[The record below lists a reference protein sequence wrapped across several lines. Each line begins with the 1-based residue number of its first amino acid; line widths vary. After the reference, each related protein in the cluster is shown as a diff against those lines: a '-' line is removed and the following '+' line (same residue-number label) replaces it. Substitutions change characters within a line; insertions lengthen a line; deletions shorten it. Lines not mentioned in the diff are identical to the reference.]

1 MNKGQMVE
9 IKNIFVAGA
18 GQMGNGIAQVCAQAG
33 FKVVMRD
40 ISDEIL
46 DRGMDIIKKSLSN
59 MVKKGIIKDEDRKN
73 TLNRLI
79 PTKDL
84 SLAKDA
90 DVVIEA
96 VPEKKEVKQKVFKEL
111 DNICPER
118 TIFASNTSSI
128 SITTLAKVTNRP
140 DRVVG
145 MHFMYPVPLMKLIE
159 IVKGYLTSDE
169 TLSTIKKLSEDLGKE
184 YIVAKDYPAF
194 LSTRLAMPFFN
205 EAFYLL
211 YEGMGTKEDIDKAAR
226 LALNHPM
233 GPLELADFIGLDSIL
248 SILKIMYEGYGDS
261 KYYPCPLL
269 SQLVEAGHLGRK
281 SGKGVYDYT
290 GGEKK

>member
-1 MNKGQMVE
+1 MVE